1 MAVLSGGLLGSS
13 RKKVGSIVTYRLKG
27 QDVARSKAASISNP
41 RTRAQMV
48 QRVRLANLVSF
59 YRLNQPWMDG
69 LAFSARPQRWSD
81 YNAFVSAN
89 FAGNRVALTKTE
101 AANGTCIV
109 APYRVSE
116 GNLSTISVN
125 RVSDGQF
132 ATNLYVGDVNPAT
145 ATVAE
150 VTSAL
155 LANNNGMYEGMQLSL
170 IVNYQ
175 QQVGGVYRA
184 IVRYYE
190 VILSLTD
197 TRTFA
202 SLMSDTHIAAVNQ
215 SIGFTA
221 GDNDPVMGFAF
232 ILSVDEGGKTR
243 TSTQY
248 LTLTDDSIYNTYT
261 TEPALTAAIQSYG
274 GGMVNAFL
282 SAGYQTSSQG
292 AVLIPTSILSVNG
305 KTAGSYFGSVQ
316 VGSQP
321 ALRVKFN
328 ENVTGEASSTIKVLW
343 DNGTQTYPE
352 GTGSGHVATT
362 IEDGEVHI
370 NTDGIGSAN
379 GGKLEE
385 ITVQLN
391 GIGYN
396 IKFETSDITEGGD
409 VTQ

>member
-1 MAVLSGGLLGSS
+1 
-13 RKKVGSIVTYRLKG
+13 
-27 QDVARSKAASISNP
+27 
-41 RTRAQMV
+41 MV

-59 YRLNQPWMDG
+59 YRLNRPWMDG
-69 LAFSARPQRWSD
+69 LAFSARPQRWSN

-89 FAGNRVALTKTE
+89 FASNPVALTKTE

-125 RVSDGQF
+125 RVADGQF

-150 VTSAL
+150 VTAAL
-155 LANNNGMYEGMQLSL
+155 LANNNGMYDGMQLSL

-197 TRTFA
+197 ERTFA
-202 SLMSDTHIAAVNQ
+202 SLMSDTHIAAVNK

-221 GDNDPVMGFAF
+221 GKNDPVMGFAF
-232 ILSVDEGGKTR
+232 ILSADEAGKTR
-243 TSTQY
+243 TSTQF

-261 TEPALTAAIQSYG
+261 TESALTAAIQSYG

-282 SAGYQTSSQG
+282 SAGYQTSSKG
-292 AVLIPTSILSVNG
+292 AVLVPTSILSVNG
-305 KTAGSYFGSVQ
+305 KTAGTYFGQ
-316 VGSQP
+316 VAPGEDP
-321 ALRVKFN
+321 TLVVRFN
-328 ENVTGEASSTIKVLW
+328 ENVTGTATSTIVAYVGNSL
-343 DNGTQTYPE
+343 QTYPE
-352 GTGSGHVATT
+352 GTKSGTVATT
-362 IEDGEVHI
+362 IVEGEVRI
-370 NTDGIGSAN
+370 NTTNIGSGN
-379 GGKLEE
+379 GGLLEKV
-385 ITVQLN
+385 TVQLN
-391 GIGYN
+391 GVDYTIE
-396 IKFETSDITEGGD
+396 FSRSDITDGSE
-409 VTQ
+409 VTG

>member
-1 MAVLSGGLLGSS
+1 
-13 RKKVGSIVTYRLKG
+13 
-27 QDVARSKAASISNP
+27 
-41 RTRAQMV
+41 MV

-59 YRLNQPWMDG
+59 YRSNRPWMDG

-89 FAGNRVALTKTE
+89 FASNPVALTKTE

-125 RVSDGQF
+125 RVANGQF
-132 ATNLYVGDVNPAT
+132 ATNLYVGDVNPTT

-150 VTSAL
+150 VTRAL
-155 LANNNGMYEGMQLSL
+155 IDNNNGLYEGMQLSL

-190 VILSLTD
+190 VILDLTD
-197 TRTFA
+197 ERTFA

-221 GDNDPVMGFAF
+221 GANDPVMGFAF
-232 ILSVDEGGKTR
+232 ILSVDEAGKTR

-248 LTLTDDSIYNTYT
+248 LTLTDDSIYETYT
-261 TEPALTAAIQSYG
+261 TESALTAAIQSYG

-282 SAGYQTSSQG
+282 SAGYQTGSSG
-292 AVLIPTSILSVNG
+292 AVLIPKSILSVNG
-305 KTAGSYFGSVQ
+305 KTAGSYFGKVSP
-316 VGSQP
+316 GSDTT
-321 ALRVKFN
+321 LVVRFN
-328 ENVTGEASSTIKVLW
+328 ENVTGTASSNIKVLFS
-343 DNGTQTYPE
+343 GGVQTYNE
-352 GTGSGHVATT
+352 GTEANTVATT
-362 IEDGEVHI
+362 IVDGAVHI
-370 NTDGIGSAN
+370 NTNNIGQAN
-379 GGKLEE
+379 GGLLDAV
-385 ITVQLN
+385 TVDLN
-391 GIGYN
+391 GVRYTID
-396 IKFETSDITEGGD
+396 FETSDITEGGD
-409 VTQ
+409 VTPGS